1 MAFLAPAA
9 AVAGG
14 ATAAAGTA
22 AALTTAQMVAIGLT
36 AAAGLV
42 GAYSQYQAGKA
53 EARIASENAKYKMRQ
68 AQDATDRGISEQD
81 RIRLQLRRVLGAQRA
96 RFGSG
101 NVDLMTGNP
110 LEVAAD
116 SSREAELDMLTAR
129 NNAAREAFGFQ
140 QEARLER
147 MRGRQARKH
156 GRYGALGTLLTS
168 GSQAYG
174 IYKGP

>member
-9 AVAGG
+9 AAVGG
-14 ATAAAGTA
+14 AAAAGTA

-42 GAYSQYQAGKA
+42 GAYSQYQTGKA
-53 EARIASENAKYKMRQ
+53 EAKIAAENAKYKMRQ
-68 AQDATDRGISEQD
+68 AQDATDRGVAEQD
-81 RIRLQLRRVLGAQRA
+81 RIRLQLRRILGAQRA
-96 RFGSG
+96 RFGAAG
-101 NVDLMTGNP
+101 VDLMTGSP
-110 LEVAAD
+110 LDVAAD
-116 SSREAELDMLTAR
+116 SAREAELDMLTAR

-140 QEARLER
+140 QEARTER
-147 MRGRQARKH
+147 MRGRQARRA
-156 GRYGALGTLLTS
+156 GRLGAFGTLLTS